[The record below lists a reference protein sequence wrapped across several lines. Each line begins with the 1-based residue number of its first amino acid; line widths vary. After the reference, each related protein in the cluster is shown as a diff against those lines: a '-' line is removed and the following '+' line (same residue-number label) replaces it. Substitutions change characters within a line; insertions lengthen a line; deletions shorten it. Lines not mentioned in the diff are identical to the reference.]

1 MEPILFSGPLPD
13 EITHVIVDSTEVT
26 SKQLQKKLNCNEIAN
41 NVQIVNTKWLI
52 DCVSKSSHL
61 DESGYPVKVIGDDGN
76 IVKKDNENRV
86 VGEKCQAVLSSLTSS
101 SSSSSQ
107 IEDTEKIIKK
117 LKKDGLSSTSPKKT
131 ITGIK
136 GKYPIIPNPIAF
148 PDFIP
153 NYNVWK
159 EYKSVMY
166 KFQEPDKEGKF
177 LLINYIVMHYIL
189 LYYTIYS
196 MYDMI

>member
-1 MEPILFSGPLPD
+1 MEPILFSGPLPN
-13 EITHVIVDSTEVT
+13 EITHVIVDTAEVT

-41 NVQIVNTKWLI
+41 NIQIVNTKWLI

-61 DESGYPVKVIGDDGN
+61 DESSYPVIVIGDDGN
-76 IVKKDNENRV
+76 INNNNVNNNNRIV
-86 VGEKCQAVLSSLTSS
+86 CEKEKHQAVPSSTSLSSS

-107 IEDTEKIIKK
+107 IEDTEKTIKK
-117 LKKDGLSSTSPKKT
+117 VKKDGPSSGSPKKI
-131 ITGIK
+131 ITGIT

-148 PDFIP
+148 PDFVFS
-153 NYNVWK
+153 YNVWK

-177 LLINYIVMHYIL
+177 LLI
-189 LYYTIYS
+189 
-196 MYDMI
+196 